1 MMKSPATHSPG
12 PAVETRLSTGHVAPG
27 FESVR
32 NALDAMLLSDPRF
45 SAQITAVWRG
55 ETVVD
60 LTGGPDLAA
69 DSVTGVFSATK
80 GVAATVIG
88 LLLERGLFDLDEPMA
103 TYWPEFAAEGKGEI
117 TVRQVFSHRA
127 GLVGVD
133 DGFAVEE
140 FIDSARAAARLAATA
155 PQWQPGSTHGYH
167 ALTIGILMEEF
178 VRRLTGRSLQ
188 EVYETEIRAP
198 REIDFYLGFP
208 ESEEPR
214 FREVLPPAPTP
225 AEAAE
230 LSARASS
237 TDGIQALAFNVLH
250 GELPPAGGDMGPN
263 SRRMRASGFAAIDGI
278 GSARGL
284 AHLYQAILG
293 GPGAEPLLSKT
304 TTEQMSREQ
313 SVGPDRVLVL
323 PTSFAIVYVKP
334 NPRLDFASYRAFGH
348 DGAGGV
354 LAFADPV
361 HDLAFGYVPMP
372 MQLPGGADPKGI
384 ELSRLIRAS
393 IRRLQQ

>member
-12 PAVETRLSTGHVAPG
+12 SAIEGRLSTGHVEPG

-45 SAQITAVWRG
+45 SAQVTAIWRG
-55 ETVVD
+55 RTVVD
-60 LTGGPDLAA
+60 LTGGPDLAT

-88 LLLERGLFDLDEPMA
+88 LLLEQGLFDLDEPMA

-117 TVRQVFSHRA
+117 TVRQVLSHRA

-140 FIDSARAAARLAATA
+140 FIDSARAAARLAAMA
-155 PQWQPGSTHGYH
+155 PQWQPGATHGYH
-167 ALTIGILMEEF
+167 ALTIGILMEEL

-237 TDGIQALAFNVLH
+237 TDGMQALAFNVLH
-250 GELPPAGGDMGPN
+250 SELPPAGGEMGPN

-284 AHLYQAILG
+284 AGLYQAILG
-293 GPGAEPLLSKT
+293 GPGGEPLLSKST
-304 TTEQMSREQ
+304 MEQMSREQ

-323 PTSFAIVYVKP
+323 PTSFAIVYMKP

-372 MQLPGGADPKGI
+372 MQRPGGADPKGI